1 MDIIMYQD
9 NNSDPPSY
17 QTKFALV
24 RALCTNHYFTVLWQN
39 WQNTS
44 EHPDLKRSLLIQ
56 QNQIKNTSCKIWN
69 QN

>member
-24 RALCTNHYFTVLWQN
+24 RALCTNHYFTVFDKTGKIQL
-39 WQNTS
+39 NT
-44 EHPDLKRSLLIQ
+44 P
-56 QNQIKNTSCKIWN
+56 IWKDFSWSN
-69 QN
+69 RTK